1 MDGSHASVDGS
12 QLTDGSPLVSLQER
26 VRAAGSGLALI
37 RTLDPAHDWLDIYRL
52 HALVEF
58 PWDTARALE
67 LALFRT
73 YCVPSIGRL
82 LAETREFLERPQL
95 RYEDTSLLLA
105 AVLGDGFSGRGLAAI
120 RRINQIHARFEISN
134 DDMRYVLATFVMVPL
149 RWIARFGHRPLLDAE
164 RVAAHGYYRALG
176 GHMGIRDIPDT
187 WQEMFA
193 LGDAYERM
201 HFAYSPESAAVG
213 AATRETL
220 VRWFPRPLAPLV
232 RSAVHALL
240 DEPVRDGFGFPAAP
254 RAVAGAVHCA
264 LRTRARI
271 RALLPAARR
280 VHGATEHVTLRVRRP
295 DTDTDALGPEEP
307 RRRARNFIDPRNSR
321 D

>member
-1 MDGSHASVDGS
+1 MESPSVTAEES
-12 QLTDGSPLVSLQER
+12 RLTRALPLVALQAR
-26 VRAAGSGLALI
+26 VRAAGSGLALL
-37 RTLDPAHDWLDIYRL
+37 RTLDPARDWLEIYRL

-105 AVLGDGFSGRGLAAI
+105 AVLAEGFSERGLAAI
-120 RRINQIHARFEISN
+120 RRINQIHARFAISN

-149 RWIARFGHRPLLDAE
+149 RWLARFGHRPLLDAE
-164 RVAAHGYYRALG
+164 RVAAHNYYRALG
-176 GHMGIRDIPDT
+176 THMGIRDIPDT

-193 LGDAYERM
+193 LGDAYERA
-201 HFAYSPESAAVG
+201 HFGYSPESAAVG
-213 AATRETL
+213 TATRETL

-240 DEPVRDGFGFPAAP
+240 DEPVRAGFGFPAAP
-254 RAVAGAVHCA
+254 RLLTAAVH
-264 LRTRARI
+264 LSLWTRARI
-271 RALLPAARR
+271 CALMPPARR
-280 VHGATEHVTLRVRRP
+280 VHGATEHVTLRLRSAAADP
-295 DTDTDALGPEEP
+295 DTLGPDGKPLPGATEP
-307 RRRARNFIDPRNSR
+307 RCPIG
-321 D
+321 